1 MNAEPII
8 LQMKYADIIEEIAW
22 QARVSYDDAMKMF
35 YDSNTYFLIHN
46 GISDMHCRSVGYI
59 VEDILAETNLSE
71 YERYILIEDYIKT
84 TNVSKRS
91 IIKNRRFMKKVLK
104 IRNHY
109 MILEDARYPFRIKCL
124 NVKNAEDAR
133 YYILKAM
140 NEYRYIDNEILGISQ
155 SSFDFIVEEL
165 ISNKLIKKNKSGN
178 TYGLNGYDI
187 TGKGSEVFRENKQNT
202 IKEIAL
208 ILGAY
213 SGAVI
218 GNLAT

>member
-1 MNAEPII
+1 
-8 LQMKYADIIEEIAW
+8 
-22 QARVSYDDAMKMF
+22 
-35 YDSNTYFLIHN
+35 
-46 GISDMHCRSVGYI
+46 
-59 VEDILAETNLSE
+59 
-71 YERYILIEDYIKT
+71 
-84 TNVSKRS
+84 
-91 IIKNRRFMKKVLK
+91 MKKVLK

-140 NEYRYIDNEILGISQ
+140 NEYRYIDNEILGISP